1 MLDVK
6 MTIVD
11 GKVLDALRRLG
22 VDMQDIARREVR
34 AYGLDLMRFSKQA
47 APVKTGKLRRSINAF
62 FASQAGLESGV
73 VGPNVVY
80 ARMVEEGFVGTENVR
95 AFMRMQTKAWGKDI
109 GGRMVSVR
117 AHTRSV
123 NRKAQP
129 YLAPAVAQA
138 KPLSDRI
145 KDALRGLRITGT

>member
-1 MLDVK
+1 MLDVR
-6 MTIVD
+6 MTIAE

-22 VDMQDIARREVR
+22 VDMQAIARKEVR
-34 AYGLDLMRFSKQA
+34 AYGLDLVQFAKQA

-62 FASQAGLESGV
+62 FTSQSGVESGV

-95 AFMRMQTKAWGKDI
+95 TFMRRQTKAWGKDI
-109 GGRMVSVR
+109 GERMVNVR
-117 AHTRSV
+117 AHTRNV

-129 YLAPAVAQA
+129 YLAPAVARAQ
-138 KPLSDRI
+138 PLSDRI
-145 KDALRGLRITGT
+145 KDALSKLQITG